1 MPYKYKKGTLAMR
14 IFPSLWARVLVA
26 ALTVTAVPATFAKTP
41 ADQLI
46 VGMSMINLLSL
57 DPAAA
62 TGLDVSEIN
71 ANLYDLLLVQ
81 DVAEPDRLVP
91 ALAERWEVSDDR
103 KTLTFN
109 LRAGVKFQSGNDLSA
124 DDVAWS
130 LQRVLKLNL
139 ALASTW
145 KAYGFTAENA
155 ERLMRATDAQTFV
168 IELPRP
174 TDPLLVLNTLATSP
188 SAFILDRKKVLEHQ
202 KNQDMGAA
210 WLVTHAAG
218 SGAFVLNDWRAND
231 VILMNRFDGY
241 WAGPAKLKRIVMRNM
256 TESQSLRLMI
266 ERGDLDIAKGMSAP
280 DIEALQKS
288 PSVRT
293 QTLQRGTLYY
303 VALSVKQPMFAD
315 ARVRKAVRSLIDYQG
330 INQTVMP
337 HYGVLNQ
344 RPLPLG
350 LPARLPDP
358 GYTLNVE
365 QAKAWL
371 AEAGYPNGFKTTIR
385 VLAEPPF
392 INIAS
397 NLQSTLAQAGIQAS
411 IITGTG
417 NQIYGAMRERSFD
430 IIVGR
435 GGGGAERHPH
445 SSLRTLVYNPDNRDE
460 AKLTNFQGW
469 RTSFYS
475 PELNQLIERAEVEPD
490 PAKQVAQYREIQEQV
505 DQQVGAIL
513 PVSQMTDTVLVY
525 ADVADFQGHTAATT
539 RYKDVY
545 KKR

>member
-1 MPYKYKKGTLAMR
+1 MS
-14 IFPSLWARVLVA
+14 IFPSLWARVFVA
-26 ALTVTAVPATFAKTP
+26 ALAVTAVPASFAKTP

-71 ANLYDLLLVQ
+71 ANLYDMLLVQ
-81 DVAEPDRLVP
+81 DVAQPDRLVP
-91 ALAERWEVSDDR
+91 ALAERWQVSDDR

-109 LRAGVKFQSGNDLSA
+109 LRTGVKFQSGNDLSA
-124 DDVAWS
+124 EDVAWS

-145 KAYGFTAENA
+145 KAYGFTAENV
-155 ERLMRATDAQTFV
+155 ERYMRATDATTFV

-188 SAFILDRKKVLEHQ
+188 SAFILDRKVVQQHQ
-202 KNQDMGAA
+202 KGDDLGAA
-210 WLVTHAAG
+210 WLTTHAAG
-218 SGAFVLNDWRAND
+218 SGPFVLNDWRAND
-231 VILMNRFDGY
+231 VILMSRFDGY
-241 WAGPAKLKRIVMRNM
+241 WGGPAKLKRIVMRNM

-288 PSVRT
+288 DKVRT

-315 ARVRKAVRSLIDYQG
+315 ARVRKAVRALIDYQG

-337 HYGVLNQ
+337 HYGVINQ

-350 LPARLPDP
+350 LAARLPDP

-460 AKLTNFQGW
+460 AKLSNFQGW

-475 PELNQLIERAEVEPD
+475 PELNSLIEQAEVEPD
-490 PAKQVAQYREIQEQV
+490 KARQLAQYQQIQNTL
-505 DQQVGAIL
+505 DTQVGAIL
-513 PVSQMTDTVLVY
+513 PVSQMTDTVVLY
-525 ADVADFQGHTAATT
+525 HDVQNYQAHSAATT

-545 KKR
+545 KSR

>member
-1 MPYKYKKGTLAMR
+1 MSVIPT
-14 IFPSLWARVLVA
+14 LWAGVFAASLALTSVPA
-26 ALTVTAVPATFAKTP
+26 ALAKTP

-62 TGLDVSEIN
+62 TGLDVSEVN
-71 ANLYDLLLVQ
+71 ANLYDMLLVQ
-81 DVAEPDRLVP
+81 DVRQPDRLLP
-91 ALAERWEVSDDR
+91 ALAESWQVSDDR
-103 KTLTFN
+103 KTLTFT
-109 LRAGVKFQSGNDLSA
+109 LRQGVTFQSGNPLSA
-124 DDVAWS
+124 EDVAWS

-145 KAYGFTAENA
+145 KAYGFTAGNVA
-155 ERLMRATDAQTFV
+155 QYMRASDAHTFV
-168 IELPRP
+168 LELPRP

-188 SAFILDRKKVLEHQ
+188 SAFILDRKVVQQHQ
-202 KNQDMGAA
+202 KGDDLGAA
-210 WLVTHAAG
+210 WLTTHAAG
-218 SGAFVLNDWRAND
+218 SGPFILNDWRAND
-231 VILMNRFDGY
+231 VILMSRFDGY
-241 WAGPAKLKRIVMRNM
+241 WGGPAKLKRIVMRNM

-288 PSVRT
+288 DKVRT
-293 QTLQRGTLYY
+293 QTLQRGSLYY

-315 ARVRKAVRSLIDYQG
+315 ARVRKAVRALIDYQG

-337 HYGVLNQ
+337 HYGVINQ

-350 LPARLPDP
+350 LAARLPDP

-397 NLQSTLAQAGIQAS
+397 NLQSTLAQAGIDAS

-417 NQIYGAMRERSFD
+417 NQIYGAMRERNFD

-490 PAKQVAQYREIQEQV
+490 TGKQLAQYRDIQEQV
-505 DQQVGAIL
+505 DRQVGAIL
-513 PVSQMTDTVLVY
+513 PVSQMTDTVVVY
-525 ADVADFQGHTAATT
+525 DDVADFQGHTAATT

>member
-1 MPYKYKKGTLAMR
+1 MNILA
-14 IFPSLWARVLVA
+14 SLWARVLAA
-26 ALTVTAVPATFAKTP
+26 ALMAGAVPLAHAKTP

-46 VGMSMINLLSL
+46 IGMSMVNLLSL

-62 TGLDVSEIN
+62 TGLDVSEVN
-71 ANLYDLLLVQ
+71 ANLYDMLLVQ
-81 DVAEPDRLVP
+81 DAAQPDRLLP
-91 ALAERWEVSDDR
+91 ALAERWQVSDDR

-109 LRAGVKFQSGNDLSA
+109 LRPGVRFQSGNPLSA
-124 DDVAWS
+124 QDVAWS
-130 LQRVLKLNL
+130 LQRVLTLNL

-155 ERLMRATDAQTFV
+155 ERYLRALDDNTVV

-202 KNQDMGAA
+202 KNNDLGAA

-231 VILMNRFDGY
+231 VILMSRFDGY
-241 WAGPAKLKRIVMRNM
+241 WGGPAKLKRIVMRNM

-280 DIEALQKS
+280 DIAALQKNDK
-288 PSVRT
+288 VRT
-293 QTLQRGTLYY
+293 QSLQRGTIYY

-315 ARVRKAVRSLIDYQG
+315 LRVRKAVRSLIDYQG

-337 HYGVLNQ
+337 YYGVPNQ
-344 RPLPLG
+344 RPVPLG
-350 LPARLPDP
+350 LAARLPDP
-358 GYTLNVE
+358 GYRLNVE
-365 QAKAWL
+365 QAKALL
-371 AEAGYPNGFKTTIR
+371 AEAGYPNGFKTTVR

-397 NLQSTLAQAGIQAS
+397 NLQSTLAQAGIEAS

-417 NQIYGAMRERSFD
+417 NQIYGAMRDRNFD

-445 SSLRTLVYNPDNRDE
+445 SSLRTLVYNPDNRDQ

-475 PELNQLIERAEVEPD
+475 PALNQLIERAEVEPD
-490 PAKQVAQYREIQEQV
+490 AQRQLAEYREIQTQLDEQV
-505 DQQVGAIL
+505 AAIL

-525 ADVADFQGHTAATT
+525 ADVADYQGHSAATT

>member
-1 MPYKYKKGTLAMR
+1 MSVIPT
-14 IFPSLWARVLVA
+14 LWAGVFAASLALTSVPA
-26 ALTVTAVPATFAKTP
+26 ALAKTP

-62 TGLDVSEIN
+62 TGLDVSEVN
-71 ANLYDLLLVQ
+71 ANLYDMLLVQ
-81 DVAEPDRLVP
+81 DVRQPDRLLP
-91 ALAERWEVSDDR
+91 ALAESWQVSDDR

-109 LRAGVKFQSGNDLSA
+109 LRQGVTFQSGNPLSA
-124 DDVAWS
+124 EDVAWS

-145 KAYGFTAENA
+145 KAYGFSAGNVDQH
-155 ERLMRATDAQTFV
+155 MRAVDDSTFV

-188 SAFILDRKKVLEHQ
+188 SAFILDRKVVQQHQ
-202 KNQDMGAA
+202 KGDDMGSA
-210 WLVTHAAG
+210 WLATHAAG
-218 SGAFVLNDWRAND
+218 SGPFVLKEWRAND

-241 WAGPAKLKRIVMRNM
+241 WGGPAKLKRIVMRNM
-256 TESQSLRLMI
+256 MV
-266 ERGDLDIAKGMSAP
+266 ERGDLDLAKGMSAP
-280 DIEALQKS
+280 DIEALEKS
-288 PSVRT
+288 DNVRT
-293 QTLQRGTLYY
+293 QTVQRGTLYY
-303 VALSVKQPMFAD
+303 VALSVKSKPYD
-315 ARVRKAVRSLIDYQG
+315 DVRVRRAVRSLIDYQG

-337 HYGVLNQ
+337 HYGQLNQ

-350 LPARLPDP
+350 LPARLDDP
-358 GYTLNVE
+358 GYALNVAE
-365 QAKAWL
+365 AKKLL
-371 AEAGYPNGFKTTIR
+371 AEAGYPEGFKTTIR
-385 VLAEPPF
+385 VLTEPPF

-397 NLQSTLAQAGIQAS
+397 SLQSTLAQAGIKAT
-411 IITGTG
+411 IVTGTG

-430 IIVGR
+430 ILVGR

-460 AKLTNFQGW
+460 AKLSNFQGW

-475 PELNQLIERAEVEPD
+475 PELNNLIEQAEVEPD
-490 PAKQVAQYREIQEQV
+490 KAQQLAQYQQIQKTLDE
-505 DQQVGAIL
+505 QVGAIL
-513 PVSQMTDTVLVY
+513 PVSQMTDTVVLY
-525 ADVADFQGHTAATT
+525 HDVQDYQGHTAATT

-545 KKR
+545 KSR

>member
-1 MPYKYKKGTLAMR
+1 MNIL
-14 IFPSLWARVLVA
+14 PSLWARVLA
-26 ALTVTAVPATFAKTP
+26 ATLTVTALPVVHAKTP

-71 ANLYDLLLVQ
+71 ANLYDMLLVQ
-81 DVAEPDRLVP
+81 DVAAPDQLLP
-91 ALAERWEVSDDR
+91 ALAERWQVSDDR

-109 LRAGVKFQSGNDLSA
+109 LRQGVQFQSGNPLSA
-124 DDVAWS
+124 EDVAWS

-145 KAYGFTAENA
+145 KAYGFTADNV
-155 ERLMRATDAQTFV
+155 ERSMRATDANTFV

-174 TDPLLVLNTLATSP
+174 TDPQLVLNTLATSP

-202 KNQDMGAA
+202 KNNDLGAA

-231 VILMNRFDGY
+231 VILMSRFDGY
-241 WAGPAKLKRIVMRNM
+241 WGGPAKLKRIVMRNM

-280 DIEALQKS
+280 DIQALQKS
-288 PSVRT
+288 DKVRT

-315 ARVRKAVRSLIDYQG
+315 ARVRKAMRSLIDYQG

-337 HYGVLNQ
+337 HYGVINQ
-344 RPLPLG
+344 RPMPLG
-350 LPARLPDP
+350 LAARLPDP
-358 GYTLNVE
+358 GYRLNVDE
-365 QAKAWL
+365 AKKLL
-371 AEAGYPNGFKTTIR
+371 AEAGYPNGFKTSIR

-397 NLQSTLAQAGIQAS
+397 NLQSTLAQAGIEAS

-460 AKLTNFQGW
+460 AKLSNFQGW

-475 PELNQLIERAEVEPD
+475 PELNQLIESAEVEPD
-490 PAKQVAQYREIQEQV
+490 AQKQQAQYQDIQQQL

>member
-1 MPYKYKKGTLAMR
+1 MR

-124 DDVAWS
+124 EDVAWS

-513 PVSQMTDTVLVY
+513 PVSQMTDTVVVY

>member
-1 MPYKYKKGTLAMR
+1 MS
-14 IFPSLWARVLVA
+14 IFPSLWARVLA
-26 ALTVTAVPATFAKTP
+26 AIMVVGVVPGADARTP
-41 ADQLI
+41 VDQLI
-46 VGMSMINLLSL
+46 VGMSMVNLLSL

-62 TGLDVSEIN
+62 TGLDVAEVN
-71 ANLYDLLLVQ
+71 ANLYDMLLVQ
-81 DVAEPDRLVP
+81 DVAEPDRLLP
-91 ALAERWEVSDDR
+91 ALAERWQVSDDR
-103 KTLTFN
+103 TTLTFT
-109 LRAGVKFQSGNDLSA
+109 LRPGVRFQSGNPLTA

-145 KAYGFTAENA
+145 KAYGFTAANA
-155 ERLMRATDAQTFV
+155 ERYLRAQDANTFV
-168 IELPRP
+168 LQLPRP
-174 TDPLLVLNTLATSP
+174 SDPLLVLNTLATSP
-188 SAFILDRKKVLEHQ
+188 SAFVLDRKTVLEHQ
-202 KNQDMGAA
+202 KNTDLGAA
-210 WLVTHAAG
+210 WLTTHAAG

-231 VILMNRFDGY
+231 VLLMSRFDGY
-241 WAGPAKLKRIVMRNM
+241 WGGPAKLKRVVMRNM

-280 DIEALQKS
+280 DIRALQHNDK
-288 PSVRT
+288 VRT

-303 VALSVKQPMFAD
+303 VALSMKQPVFAD
-315 ARVRKAVRSLIDYQG
+315 ERVRKAIRALIDYQG

-337 HYGVLNQ
+337 HYGVINQ

-350 LPARLPDP
+350 LAARLPDP
-358 GYTLNVE
+358 GYRLDVE
-365 QAKAWL
+365 QARRWL
-371 AEAGYPNGFKTTIR
+371 AEAGYPQGFKTTIR

-397 NLQSTLAQAGIQAS
+397 SLQATLAQAGIEAS

-417 NQIYGAMRERSFD
+417 NQVYGAMRERNFD

-460 AKLTNFQGW
+460 ARLSNFQGW
-469 RTSFYS
+469 RTAFFS
-475 PELNQLIERAEVEPD
+475 PELNRLIEQAEVEPD
-490 PAKQVAQYREIQEQV
+490 ASKQLADYQQIQV
-505 DQQVGAIL
+505 RLDQQVGAIV
-513 PVSQMTDTVLVY
+513 PISQMTDTVLVY
-525 ADVADFQGHTAATT
+525 ADVTDFHGHSAATT

-545 KKR
+545 KTR

>member
-1 MPYKYKKGTLAMR
+1 MSISPL
-14 IFPSLWARVLVA
+14 LWARVLA
-26 ALTVTAVPATFAKTP
+26 MALAVTAVPVTYAKTP

-71 ANLYDLLLVQ
+71 ANLYDMLLVQ
-81 DVAEPDRLVP
+81 DVAQPDRLLP
-91 ALAERWEVSDDR
+91 ALAERWQVSDDR

-109 LRAGVKFQSGNDLSA
+109 LRPDVKFQSGNPLSSE
-124 DDVAWS
+124 DVVWS

-145 KAYGFTAENA
+145 KAYGFSADNVD
-155 ERLMRATDAQTFV
+155 RLIRATDPNTVV
-168 IELPRP
+168 IELARP
-174 TDPLLVLNTLATSP
+174 TDPMLVLNTLATSP
-188 SAFILDRKKVLEHQ
+188 SAFILDRKKVLEHE
-202 KNQDMGAA
+202 KNNDMGAA

-231 VILMNRFDGY
+231 VILMTRFDGY
-241 WAGPAKLKRIVMRNM
+241 WGGPAKLKRIVMRNM

-280 DIEALQKS
+280 DIQALQKK
-288 PSVRT
+288 PNIRT
-293 QTLQRGTLYY
+293 QSLQRGTLYY

-315 ARVRKAVRSLIDYQG
+315 ARVRQAVRSLIDYQG

-337 HYGVLNQ
+337 HYGVINQ

-358 GYTLNVE
+358 GYQLNVE
-365 QAKAWL
+365 QARKLL
-371 AEAGYPNGFKTTIR
+371 AEAGYPNGFKTSIR
-385 VLAEPPF
+385 VLTEPPF

-397 NLQSTLAQAGIQAS
+397 SLQSTLAQAGIEAS

-417 NQIYGAMRERSFD
+417 NQVYGAMRDRSFD

-460 AKLTNFQGW
+460 AKLSNFQGW

-475 PELNQLIERAEVEPD
+475 PELNTLIESAEVEPD
-490 PAKQVAQYREIQEQV
+490 AARQLAQYREIQEQL

-525 ADVADFQGHTAATT
+525 GDVVDFQGHTAATT

-545 KKR
+545 KNR

>member
-1 MPYKYKKGTLAMR
+1 MTK
-14 IFPSLWARVLVA
+14 FPSLWARVFVA
-26 ALTVTAVPATFAKTP
+26 ALAITAVPASFAKTP

-71 ANLYDLLLVQ
+71 ANLYDMLLVQ
-81 DVAEPDRLVP
+81 DVAQPDRLVP
-91 ALAERWEVSDDR
+91 ALAERWQVSDDR

-109 LRAGVKFQSGNDLSA
+109 LRGGVKFQSGNDLTA
-124 DDVAWS
+124 EDVAWS

-145 KAYGFTAENA
+145 KAYGFTAENV
-155 ERLMRATDAQTFV
+155 ERYMRATDAATFV
-168 IELPRP
+168 LELPRP

-202 KNQDMGAA
+202 KNNDMGAA

-231 VILMNRFDGY
+231 VILMSRFDGY
-241 WAGPAKLKRIVMRNM
+241 WGGPAKLKRIVMRNM
-256 TESQSLRLMI
+256 TESQSLRLMV

-288 PSVRT
+288 AKVRT

-315 ARVRKAVRSLIDYQG
+315 ARVRKAVRALIDYQG

-337 HYGVLNQ
+337 HYGVINQ

-411 IITGTG
+411 IVTGTG

-475 PELNQLIERAEVEPD
+475 PELNQLIEQAEVEPD
-490 PAKQVAQYREIQEQV
+490 AAKQLAQYREIQTQV

-513 PVSQMTDTVLVY
+513 PVSQMTDTVVVY
-525 ADVADFQGHTAATT
+525 SDVADFQGHTAATT